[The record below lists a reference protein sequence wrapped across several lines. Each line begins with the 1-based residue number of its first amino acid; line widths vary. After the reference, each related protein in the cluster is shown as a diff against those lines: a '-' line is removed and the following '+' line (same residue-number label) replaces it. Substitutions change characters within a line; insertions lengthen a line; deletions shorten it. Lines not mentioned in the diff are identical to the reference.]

1 MVNAGAIAATSF
13 VPGSDPE
20 DRFRRI
26 LQLFSDAAGR
36 ELRVDEPTYR
46 SESQTGNRN
55 RAIGYLLQNAG
66 IFDGVEQTLDLYFRQ
81 CSILVTARDLAVMGA
96 TLANLGTN
104 PLTGKEVLGMDAA
117 RDVLS
122 VMLTCGMY
130 DFAGEWVRRV
140 GVPAKSGVSGGI
152 MASVNRQLGFACYS
166 PRLDAQGNSVRGIR
180 FCTDFS
186 DELGLHVFN
195 FTNRGSGFLR
205 GAFGLG

>member
-1 MVNAGAIAATSF
+1 MVNGGAIAATSF

-36 ELRVDEPTYR
+36 ELHVDEPTYR

-55 RAIGYLLQNAG
+55 RAIGYLLPNAG

-81 CSILVTARDLAVMGA
+81 CSLLVTARDLAVMGA

-104 PLTGKEVLGMDAA
+104 PLTGKAVLGMDAA

-130 DFAGEWVRRV
+130 DFAGVSVFVPTSRMNSACRCSTLPTV
-140 GVPAKSGVSGGI
+140 VQGSCGV
-152 MASVNRQLGFACYS
+152 
-166 PRLDAQGNSVRGIR
+166 
-180 FCTDFS
+180 FS
-186 DELGLHVFN
+186 DWAELGLNWFRRAGLLPSPL
-195 FTNRGSGFLR
+195 TFLH
-205 GAFGLG
+205 AFPAASRR